1 MCHVQKFELSPDS
14 PVLQP
19 AYVRLLCDVLRKKGV
34 EFGSTLQQVGLGD
47 LASLQT
53 LDRAVSVQQV
63 AALVATAREAGFDDR
78 LALEVGALFQVSA
91 HGPLGYAVVAS
102 PNLQVALQ
110 TIGRFAHVR
119 YAALQF
125 VFRNGPSH
133 GTLDVVER
141 VDLGTTRVF
150 VLTNIALTIAHVA
163 AAAHA
168 GDSALKQVSLPFSA
182 PAWAKA
188 LEAALR
194 CPCQF
199 EAKALRFEWD
209 AKDLQRPNATADSQA
224 FGDAIRSCEH
234 LLSALAAK
242 TLTARVQDYLSA
254 NENNWPGLIDVAAQC
269 HISPRTLI
277 RRLKDEGTSFQNL
290 RDALRSQ
297 RAEWY
302 LKQTALSIEDI
313 AHRLGYKDASNF
325 SRSFQRWFHATPA
338 QLRQASRNRIAL

>member
-1 MCHVQKFELSPDS
+1 MPQFELSPDS

-34 EFGSTLQQVGLGD
+34 DLGQTLQHAGLGD
-47 LASLQT
+47 LISLQSRE
-53 LDRAVSVQQV
+53 RAVSVQQV
-63 AALVATAREAGFDDR
+63 AALVATARAAGFDDR
-78 LALEVGALFQVSA
+78 LALDVGALFQVSA

-125 VFRNGPSH
+125 VFRSGPRH

-141 VDLGTTRVF
+141 VDLDTTRVF
-150 VLTNIALTIAHVA
+150 VLTSIALTIAHVA

-168 GDSALKQVSLPFSA
+168 GDSALKQVSLPFKA
-182 PAWAKA
+182 PVWAKP
-188 LEAALR
+188 LEAALK

-199 EAKALRFEWD
+199 EARALRFEWD
-209 AKDLQRPNATADSQA
+209 ARDLLLPNATADAQA

-234 LLSALAAK
+234 LLSALAAT
-242 TLTARVQDYLSA
+242 TLTARVKDYLSA
-254 NENNWPGLIDVAAQC
+254 NEKNWPGLIDVAAQC

-277 RRLKDEGTSFQNL
+277 RRLKEEGTSFQHL

-302 LKQTALSIEDI
+302 LTQTGLSIEDI

-325 SRSFQRWFHATPA
+325 SRSFQRWFQATPA
-338 QLRQASRNRIAL
+338 QLRQTFRARTAL